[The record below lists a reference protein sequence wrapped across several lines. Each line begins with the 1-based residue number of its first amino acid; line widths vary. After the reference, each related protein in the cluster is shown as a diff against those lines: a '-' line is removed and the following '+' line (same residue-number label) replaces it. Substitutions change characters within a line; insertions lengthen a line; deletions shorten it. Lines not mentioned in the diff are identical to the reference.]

1 MRLTDTL
8 AEMVHDAIANAQTAG
23 DLPQF
28 DIPTIAIER
37 PKDASHGDYA
47 TTMALRMA
55 RLARMKPRSIA
66 EAIVA
71 HAQPPEQ
78 VSEMNIAGPGFI
90 NIRLS
95 DMYVQQLVE
104 MILLQGADFG
114 RIVTGDGK
122 RAQVECVSAN
132 PTGPI
137 TIGRTRGGIIGD
149 TLARLMRAAG
159 YDVELEY
166 YYNDAGAQIDK
177 LGQACKIRYL
187 QALGQEAELDADLY
201 QGAYLI
207 DIANDLVKEHGDK
220 LVDEPSDHFATIA
233 KTIISAQQKASL
245 HRIGIFHDSYFN
257 ESSIHEDGRLNEALE
272 QLNQNGYIYQKE
284 GAWWLKTT
292 AFGDEK
298 DRVAIRSTD
307 GTTTYRMND
316 IVYHWDKAMRKFDV
330 VVDIFGSDHHE
341 VAKEVKIGVQMLGY
355 DVSFVHTLIHQF
367 VNLIREGK
375 EVKMSTRRGVYET
388 LDDLA
393 DEVGPDPIRYFML
406 QRSANSRINFD
417 LDLALE
423 HSDKNPVYYIQNA
436 HVRCAG
442 ILRKWQEAGNA
453 LEDDANADL
462 SLLDHPKEIAFLKKA
477 LELSEVIELSV
488 DNYEPHHIAF
498 YAYDLAAA
506 FHPVY
511 DACRVMGDGV
521 SAEQSLARLRF
532 YKAAKVL
539 MARVLDLMGMSAPE
553 RM

>member
-1 MRLTDTL
+1 MQLTDIL
-8 AEMVHDAIANAQTAG
+8 AEMVRNAIANAQTAG
-23 DLPQF
+23 TLPPF
-28 DIPTIAIER
+28 EIPDIAIER
-37 PKDASHGDYA
+37 PRDMTHGDYA

-55 RLARMKPRSIA
+55 KLARMRPRSIA

-71 HAQPPEQ
+71 HAETPEQ
-78 VSEMNIAGPGFI
+78 VSEMSIAGPGFI

-95 DMYVQQLVE
+95 QTYIQQLVE
-104 MILLQGADFG
+104 KILLYGSDFG
-114 RIVTGDGK
+114 RITTGDGK

-159 YDVELEY
+159 YEVELEY
-166 YYNDAGAQIDK
+166 YYNDAGRQIDM

-187 QALGQEAELDADLY
+187 QALGQTAELSADHY
-201 QGAYLI
+201 QGEYLV
-207 DIANDLVKEHGDK
+207 DIAGDLFKEHGDS
-220 LVDEPSDHFATIA
+220 LVDQPSDYFATIA
-233 KTIISAQQKASL
+233 KGIISKQQKASL
-245 HRIGIFHDSYFN
+245 HRIGIVHDTYFN
-257 ESSIHEDGRLNEALE
+257 ESSIHEDGRLDEALK
-272 QLNQNGYIYQKE
+272 QLEENGYIYQADD
-284 GAWWLKTT
+284 AWWLKTT

-316 IVYHWDKAMRKFDV
+316 IVYHRDKAMRQFDV

-341 VAKEVKIGVQMLGY
+341 LAKEVKIGVQMLGY

-442 ILRKWQEAGNA
+442 ILRKWQAAGNA
-453 LEDDANADL
+453 LNADNNADL
-462 SLLDHPKEIAFLKKA
+462 SLLTHPKEIAFLKKA

-488 DNYEPHHIAF
+488 DSYEPHHITF

-521 SAEQSLARLRF
+521 SAELSVARLRF
-532 YKAAKVL
+532 YKAAMVL
-539 MARVLDLMGMSAPE
+539 MARVLSLMGMSAPD